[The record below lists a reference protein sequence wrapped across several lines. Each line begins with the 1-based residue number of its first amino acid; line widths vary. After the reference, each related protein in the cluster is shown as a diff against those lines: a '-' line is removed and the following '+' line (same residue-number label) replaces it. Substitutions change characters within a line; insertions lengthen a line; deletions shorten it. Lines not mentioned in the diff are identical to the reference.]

1 MYRSKCLK
9 FSVLSIEHRSSRA
22 NRFFQTRHVSF
33 FPDILPVVYIY
44 TRYLHSVKRAS
55 EGERVA
61 TEFEFDLT
69 FLLSVRQVSPLFFL
83 RTRQA
88 KLSATRITTHFR
100 LRKFLAWPISKR
112 NLFVYVFYPP
122 KVKEKSRTTDSTKE
136 TRNKRN
142 DRWRAISWA
151 K

>member
-22 NRFFQTRHVSF
+22 NRVFQTRHVSF

-69 FLLSVRQVSPLFFL
+69 FLLSVRQVSPLFFSQNSPGETQRDEDNDPFSPAQIL
-83 RTRQA
+83 GLTDLEA
-88 KLSATRITTHFR
+88 KLVCLRFLSAEGEREVTHDRFDEGNE
-100 LRKFLAWPISKR
+100 KQ
-112 NLFVYVFYPP
+112 
-122 KVKEKSRTTDSTKE
+122 KERSMAC
-136 TRNKRN
+136 N
-142 DRWRAISWA
+142 
-151 K
+151 